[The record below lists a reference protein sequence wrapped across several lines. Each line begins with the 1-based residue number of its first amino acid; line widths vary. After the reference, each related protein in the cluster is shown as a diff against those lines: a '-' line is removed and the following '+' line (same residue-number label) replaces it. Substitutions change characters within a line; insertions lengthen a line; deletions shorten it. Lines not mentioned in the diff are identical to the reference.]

1 MKGRVT
7 RTIDIRVII
16 VYDTRPSPAGAR
28 GPIYSLTT
36 TRRVRSPAITTPRSC
51 PLLDTMS
58 ISGRIEYGLVLPLLP
73 HLDLGDLLSWQPDLD
88 LSSPYPCLEIGLCFR
103 RRAMDDT
110 PIPEVEDRLV
120 PGTLDTRA
128 SEGALS
134 EWGPSMGADR
144 ADRVDTLTL
153 SVEENLVAFE
163 LDTPRLALH

>member
-103 RRAMDDT
+103 RRAMDDRSEEHT
-110 PIPEVEDRLV
+110 SELQSRGHLVCRLLLEKKNN
-120 PGTLDTRA
+120 TI
-128 SEGALS
+128 
-134 EWGPSMGADR
+134 
-144 ADRVDTLTL
+144 
-153 SVEENLVAFE
+153 
-163 LDTPRLALH
+163 RL

>member
-88 LSSPYPCLEIGLCFR
+88 LSSPYPCLE
-103 RRAMDDT
+103 
-110 PIPEVEDRLV
+110 DRKS
-120 PGTLDTRA
+120 TRLN
-128 SEGALS
+128 SS
-134 EWGPSMGADR
+134 H
-144 ADRVDTLTL
+144 
-153 SVEENLVAFE
+153 VA
-163 LDTPRLALH
+163 